1 MWNPFARRKAPMRN
15 KARDAP
21 AARTVSTGKLRP
33 FSWLRADATLKGN
46 EAIYAAVSRI
56 SNTMASMPLHLYK
69 GYERQDAH
77 PLERLVAFEPN
88 VNFTPFS
95 FIRTMEVLR
104 NTEGNCYALIVP
116 DKLGQPMRLDILNPC
131 FVKPYKHTE
140 TKEIWYSITLDDGK
154 SYQVPGCTLIALQH
168 MSANGVDGIRP
179 LDVLCGSLDYDRT
192 VKELALNQLDG
203 VNHGIMLTVPNSAL
217 GEEERAQLIDDLI
230 SNYEKSNQKI
240 VVLEGGLSATTF
252 SQSPVDSQLLDVE
265 RITRNRVATVYNLPP
280 HMLGDYTD
288 TSFST
293 NEQQMEEFLQLTIIP
308 IVVQWEQELNR
319 KLLTPQDYTD
329 GYRFRF
335 DTEELVRADIQATA
349 NKHQMAIRGGWMRP
363 NEVRER
369 DHLPPDPHGNELMAS
384 RDLIP
389 LAISVDKPEL
399 LLGGTAAQGG
409 ETK

>member
-1 MWNPFARRKAPMRN
+1 MESICTQKSA
-15 KARDAP
+15 DAQQG
-21 AARTVSTGKLRP
+21 AGRP
-33 FSWLRADATLKGN
+33 CRADSQHRQAASVFMAAGGCDAEGN
-46 EAIYAAVSRI
+46 EAIYAAVSRV

-192 VKELALNQLDG
+192 VKELALNQLE
-203 VNHGIMLTVPNSAL
+203 A
-217 GEEERAQLIDDLI
+217 
-230 SNYEKSNQKI
+230 
-240 VVLEGGLSATTF
+240 
-252 SQSPVDSQLLDVE
+252 
-265 RITRNRVATVYNLPP
+265 
-280 HMLGDYTD
+280 
-288 TSFST
+288 
-293 NEQQMEEFLQLTIIP
+293 
-308 IVVQWEQELNR
+308 
-319 KLLTPQDYTD
+319 
-329 GYRFRF
+329 
-335 DTEELVRADIQATA
+335 
-349 NKHQMAIRGGWMRP
+349 
-363 NEVRER
+363 
-369 DHLPPDPHGNELMAS
+369 
-384 RDLIP
+384 
-389 LAISVDKPEL
+389 
-399 LLGGTAAQGG
+399 
-409 ETK
+409 